1 MYTIANVI
9 ATNSCFC
16 SWGYAAAVPA
26 SFGPYKSPMDDAYRY
41 YALQNQLAGTGPRE
55 SNSFC

>member
-1 MYTIANVI
+1 MYTIV
-9 ATNSCFC
+9 ATNSCVC